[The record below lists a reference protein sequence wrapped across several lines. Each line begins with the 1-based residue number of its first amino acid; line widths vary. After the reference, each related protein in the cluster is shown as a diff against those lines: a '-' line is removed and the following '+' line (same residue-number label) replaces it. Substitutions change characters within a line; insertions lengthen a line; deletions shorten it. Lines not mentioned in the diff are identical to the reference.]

1 MCMYILI
8 NILDIK
14 MSSKIRSLSFIVK
27 EPFDSEKVGG
37 RAASV
42 KFYSKNGRISLHQI
56 DGTNDEP
63 STSTENTIH
72 VLYLLLEENDQMDIQ
87 KTRDLGYFEK
97 LNKSIKEGRNSK
109 DNIYLICTFDG
120 DQLIG
125 YAYFITMNDCTY
137 ITEIRTIKCDDR
149 LVEISQCIIEDIILY
164 NASDTIY
171 IMGGES
177 QCRLLHD
184 KLTIEDA
191 TIYGF
196 TFKRALALEVI
207 MGPSNFAP
215 KYIETLRIVTH

>member
-1 MCMYILI
+1 
-8 NILDIK
+8 

-27 EPFDSEKVGG
+27 EPFDSEKIENK
-37 RAASV
+37 AASV
-42 KFYSKNGRISLHQI
+42 KFYSKNGRISLHEI

-97 LNKSIKEGRNSK
+97 LNKSIKDGRNSK

-125 YAYFITMNDCTY
+125 YAYFINILDCTY
-137 ITEIRTIKCDDR
+137 ITEIRTIKDSNDR
-149 LVEISQCIIEDIILY
+149 VVEISQCIIEDIILY

-184 KLTIEDA
+184 KLTIDDA
-191 TIYGF
+191 TIYNF
-196 TFKRALALEVI
+196 TLKRALALEVI
-207 MGPSNFAP
+207 MGTDNFAP